1 METELKTETILPNL
15 DDLFRA
21 LGECD
26 YLFTKTTAYIE
37 SLKEERELII
47 KLIEEI
53 QNGKQD
59 DIKNLGNEE

>member
-1 METELKTETILPNL
+1 METELIPETNLPNL

-26 YLFTKTTAYIE
+26 YLFTKTSAYLE
-37 SLKEERELII
+37 SLREERALIL
-47 KLIEEI
+47 KLIDDI

-59 DIKNLGNEE
+59 DNKNLGNEE